1 MMNQM
6 KTSPSI
12 TSHAVSTG
20 ALVDIRAIRHQ
31 FGTVEALKS
40 IDISIRPGEFVAL
53 LGPSGCGKTTLLRCI
68 AGLVTPTSGEILID
82 GRSITHVPIHK
93 RDLGMVFQSYAL
105 FPHMTVADNIRFGLK
120 MHGVRGA
127 EADQRMAE
135 ALALV
140 QMVGYEARYPAQMSG
155 GQQQRIALARAL
167 VTRPK
172 ALLLDEPFG
181 ALDAK
186 LRESMQIELRRLQ
199 KALGITTIFVT
210 HDQQEALSMAD
221 RVAVMNGGR
230 IEQLDTPARI
240 YNAPT
245 TSFVADFIGQ
255 TNRFSGSIESKD
267 GAALHLR
274 LDGSGQTIEI
284 MPREDM
290 KAGDRVIVM
299 VRPERV
305 QIAAAGMPSRD
316 VALAGKVT
324 DTVFVGQ
331 TLNVY
336 AQTDVGPVVA
346 SVSNAMQREA
356 KVAASG
362 DSVTVSWD
370 RDAQLIFRDA

>member
-255 TNRFSGSIESKD
+255 TNRFGGSIESKD

-284 MPREDM
+284 MPREDV
-290 KAGDRVIVM
+290 KAGDRVTVM

-305 QIAAAGMPSRD
+305 QIAVAGMPSRD

-336 AQTDVGPVVA
+336 AQTDIGPVVA

>member
-336 AQTDVGPVVA
+336 AQTDIGPVVA

>member
-1 MMNQM
+1 MDLMN
-6 KTSPSI
+6 TSPSI
-12 TSHAVSTG
+12 TSHAVAAG
-20 ALVDIRAIRHQ
+20 ALVDIRAIRHR
-31 FGTVEALKS
+31 FGTFEALKS
-40 IDISIRPGEFVAL
+40 IDIAIRPGEFVAL

-82 GRSITHVPIHK
+82 GRSITRVPIHK

-127 EADQRMAE
+127 EAERRIAE

-230 IEQLDTPARI
+230 IEQLDTPTQI
-240 YNAPT
+240 YNAPM

-255 TNRFSGSIESKD
+255 TNRFSGSIQSKNE
-267 GAALHLR
+267 AALHLR
-274 LDGSGQTIEI
+274 LDGTERTIEI
-284 MPREDM
+284 VPCEGM
-290 KAGDRVIVM
+290 KVGARVTVM

-305 QIAAAGMPSRD
+305 QIAAAGMPSRE
-316 VALAGKVT
+316 VTLTGKVT

-370 RDAQLIFRDA
+370 RDAQLVFRDA

>member
-1 MMNQM
+1 MN
-6 KTSPSI
+6 TSPSI
-12 TSHAVSTG
+12 TSHAVATG
-20 ALVDIRAIRHQ
+20 ALVDIRAIRHR
-31 FGTVEALKS
+31 FGTFEALKS
-40 IDISIRPGEFVAL
+40 IDIAIRPGEFVAL

-82 GRSITHVPIHK
+82 GRSITRVPIHK

-127 EADQRMAE
+127 EADRRIAE

-230 IEQLDTPARI
+230 IEQLDTPTQI
-240 YNAPT
+240 YNAPM

-255 TNRFSGSIESKD
+255 TNRFSGSIQSKNE
-267 GAALHLR
+267 AALHLR
-274 LDGSGQTIEI
+274 LDGTEQTIEI
-284 MPREDM
+284 VPCEGM
-290 KAGDRVIVM
+290 KVGARVTVM

-305 QIAAAGMPSRD
+305 QIAAAGMPSRE
-316 VALAGKVT
+316 VTLTGKVT
-324 DTVFVGQ
+324 DTVFIGQ

-370 RDAQLIFRDA
+370 RDAQLVFRDA

>member
-6 KTSPSI
+6 NTSPSI
-12 TSHAVSTG
+12 TSHAVATG

-40 IDISIRPGEFVAL
+40 IDISIQPGEFVAL

-82 GRSITHVPIHK
+82 GRSITRVPIHK

-221 RVAVMNGGR
+221 RVAVMNSGR

-255 TNRFSGSIESKD
+255 TNRFSGSIQSKD
-267 GAALHLR
+267 AEALRLR
-274 LDGSGQTIEI
+274 LDGVERTIEVA
-284 MPREDM
+284 PCEGL
-290 KAGDRVIVM
+290 KAGDRVTVM
-299 VRPERV
+299 VRPECV
-305 QIAAAGMPSRD
+305 QIAPAGTPSRD
-316 VALAGKVT
+316 VALPGKVT

-336 AQTDVGPVVA
+336 AQTDIGPVVA
-346 SVSNAMQREA
+346 SVSNAMQRET
-356 KVAASG
+356 KAAVG
-362 DSVTVSWD
+362 GESVTVSWD
-370 RDAQLIFRDA
+370 RDAQLIFREA